1 MAEGGEP
8 GGPGL
13 GLWLVD
19 QACGAGAWEAAWLE
33 ALVVFD
39 RARGWAG
46 DGALSCADWLIG
58 RVRLARSTAFEKLR
72 VAHEL
77 ARRPVV
83 AEALAAGRIGYCA
96 VREITRAT
104 GADAAVDEALVDLA
118 AVATVLEVRR
128 AVRAFLLCAEQD
140 RPPQERCRGRGL
152 RMVARG
158 DGTTRVEAVLTDLE
172 AAELAAALDERMG
185 DTDTADV
192 SRYAGD
198 SSGGFGEGGEQST
211 REDGGVGEGGERV
224 GEGGEQSTREDGGVA
239 SLGEW
244 EWRAWHERRADA
256 LMDLVAERSARAN
269 GADRYLVHVVL
280 NASNV
285 GPLSGGLLGGEPLDA
300 GVLGRVLCDCSNVTH
315 VIGEAG
321 EALWLGRRQ
330 RVWSVAQRRAIAVRD
345 KGCCRF
351 PQCERTRADA
361 HHVRSWE
368 DGGATDVDNGIL
380 LCPHHHTMVH
390 HGWTVT
396 GDVDGTLVFH
406 RPR

>member
-1 MAEGGEP
+1 MLGGGGVP
-8 GGPGL
+8 GGL

-46 DGALSCADWLIG
+46 DGALSCADWLIA

-128 AVRAFLLCAEQD
+128 AVRAFLLCVEQE

-198 SSGGFGEGGEQST
+198 SSGG
-211 REDGGVGEGGERV
+211 V

-300 GVLGRVLCDCSNVTH
+300 GVLGRVLCDCSSVTH

-330 RVWSVAQRRAIAVRD
+330 RVWSVAQRRAIAV
-345 KGCCRF
+345 
-351 PQCERTRADA
+351 TRQ
-361 HHVRSWE
+361 
-368 DGGATDVDNGIL
+368 GL
-380 LCPHHHTMVH
+380 LPVPA
-390 HGWTVT
+390 V
-396 GDVDGTLVFH
+396 
-406 RPR
+406 